1 MLGVNFTEPPNA
13 PFEIPHY
20 RLVDMY
26 MSCTED
32 YVKEEIIKAFTKDSN
47 LRIVI
52 ATVAFGMGVDFHDV
66 QRIIHFLPP
75 ILCSGNWASWTQW
88 QFCYC
93 NSTT

>member
-20 RLVDMY
+20 RLVDVY

-47 LRIVI
+47 LQIVI
-52 ATVAFGMGVDFHDV
+52 ATVAFGMGVDCHDV
-66 QRIIHFLPP
+66 
-75 ILCSGNWASWTQW
+75 
-88 QFCYC
+88 
-93 NSTT
+93 